1 MMKREADIGG
11 KPSAAAKRGRA
22 IKFQAAGQK
31 AMPGRRGLASDQKT
45 SLPVYYQLYITLRR
59 KIHEGELTPGALM
72 PAEPA
77 LSEQFGV
84 SRVTLRRT
92 FQMLEQEG
100 LILRRRSLGTF
111 VAERKTEPDSMAG
124 PLNNL
129 VTLGVDTAAETLS
142 FEAHT
147 PLPAYAA
154 TSLGLSADTLTTHVR
169 RLRRHDGKPFSLTS
183 VYVLERVGVTLT
195 KDMLDDRPVVWFLED
210 QGVRAIKADQNLT
223 AVLADDSSA
232 GHLGVSIG
240 SPLLKLRRFVY
251 DQAGQPLLYQQSLYQ
266 PDLYQY
272 RMSLTRSNFND
283 KPSWQDAV

>member
-1 MMKREADIGG
+1 MMKRQVELGG
-11 KPSAAAKRGRA
+11 NAAGSAKRSRA
-22 IKFQAAGQK
+22 TKLQAAGPK
-31 AMPGRRGLASDQKT
+31 AMPGRRALASDQKT

-59 KIHEGELTPGALM
+59 KIQEGELAPGALM

-111 VAERKTEPDSMAG
+111 VADRKAAQESIKG
-124 PLNNL
+124 PLTNL
-129 VTLGVDTAAETLS
+129 VTLGVETAAETLS
-142 FEAHT
+142 FEPHT

-154 TSLGLSADTLTTHVR
+154 LSLGLPADTLTTHVR

-183 VYVLERVGVTLT
+183 VYVLERLGVTLT
-195 KDMLDDRPVVWFLED
+195 QDVLDDRPVVWFLED
-210 QGVRAIKADQNLT
+210 QGVRATKAEQNLT

-232 GHLGVSIG
+232 EHLGVTIG

-251 DQAGQPLLYQQSLYQ
+251 DQAGQPLLYQQGLYQ

-272 RMSLTRSNFND
+272 RMSLTRSNSND

>member
-1 MMKREADIGG
+1 MDIGG
-11 KPSAAAKRGRA
+11 KPAAAGKRGRTP
-22 IKFQAAGQK
+22 KFPPAGAK

-45 SLPVYYQLYITLRR
+45 SLPVYYQLYITIRR
-59 KIHEGELTPGALM
+59 KIHEGELAPGALM

-111 VAERKTEPDSMAG
+111 VADRNTAPENIEG

-129 VTLGVDTAAETLS
+129 VTLGVNTAAETLS
-142 FEAHT
+142 FELHT

-154 TSLGLSADTLTTHVR
+154 MSLCLPADTLTTHVR

-183 VYVLERVGVTLT
+183 VYVLERLCVALT
-195 KDMLDDRPVVWFLED
+195 REMLDDRPVIWFLEN
-210 QGVRAIKADQNLT
+210 QGVRATRADQNLT

-232 GHLGVSIG
+232 EHLGVAIG

-251 DQAGQPLLYQQSLYQ
+251 DQAGQPLLYQQGLYQ

-272 RMSLTRSNFND
+272 RMSLTRGNSND

>member
-1 MMKREADIGG
+1 MKSQVDIGG
-11 KPSAAAKRGRA
+11 KPVVARKRGRA
-22 IKFQAAGQK
+22 IKLQAGGPK
-31 AMPGRRGLASDQKT
+31 PMPGRRALASDQKT

-59 KIHEGELTPGALM
+59 MIHEGELAPGALM

-92 FQMLEQEG
+92 FQMLEREG

-111 VAERKTEPDSMAG
+111 VADRKTAPDNIQG

-129 VTLGVDTAAETLS
+129 VTLGVETAAETLS
-142 FEAHT
+142 FEPHT

-154 TSLGLSADTLTTHVR
+154 VSLSLPAETLTTHVR

-183 VYVLERVGVTLT
+183 IYVLERLGVTLT
-195 KDMLDDRPVVWFLED
+195 AEMLDDRPVVWFLEG
-210 QGVRAIKADQNLT
+210 QGVRAMKADQNLT
-223 AVLADDSSA
+223 AVLADHSSA
-232 GHLGVSIG
+232 EHLGVAVG

-251 DQAGQPLLYQQSLYQ
+251 DQAGQPLLYQQGLYQ

-272 RMSLTRSNFND
+272 RMSLTRSNSND